1 MRKTTA
7 RKSAGAGKTLQ
18 TKPERSPEYKVE
30 GHIWIDGGEGDFLGV
45 GRVTLL
51 EMIRETGSITKAA
64 RAIKMSYRRA
74 WEHVESMN
82 RQSASPLVTASVGGR
97 GGGGASLTE
106 AGESAIK
113 AFRGLDER
121 FRAFREREQGRIRI
135 TGC

>member
-1 MRKTTA
+1 MRK
-7 RKSAGAGKTLQ
+7 KSVKRGAQETDAAGSAPGY
-18 TKPERSPEYKVE
+18 RVR
-30 GHIWIDGGEGDFLGV
+30 GHIWIGGPEGDFLGV

-64 RAIKMSYRRA
+64 RSIKMSYRRA

-82 RQSASPLVTASVGGR
+82 RQAAVPLVTASAGGR
-97 GGGGASLTE
+97 GGGGAALTK

-121 FRAFREREQGRIRI
+121 FRRFREREQARVKLEG
-135 TGC
+135 